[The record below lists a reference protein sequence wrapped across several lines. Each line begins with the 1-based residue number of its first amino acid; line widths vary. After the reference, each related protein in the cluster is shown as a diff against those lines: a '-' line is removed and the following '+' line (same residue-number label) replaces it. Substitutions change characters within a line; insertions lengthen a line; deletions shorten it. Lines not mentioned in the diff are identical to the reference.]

1 MDQQENGRKEEP
13 RSAALRYPPPEELLR
28 DYLTRN
34 RVQIQTALQLVTT
47 VAVVGLL
54 INNKRSLKFSKKIV
68 QNMDKNVIQSQ
79 QIIKE
84 LKDTGQTFEF
94 FPGVGI
100 WVD

>member
-1 MDQQENGRKEEP
+1 MDEQDKTPENGHR
-13 RSAALRYPPPEELLR
+13 AQMRYPTSEELVTE
-28 DYLTRN
+28 YLKRN